1 MKLLISEE
9 GGFRKEF
16 VIAKAVTRI
25 GSSPANDL
33 QLRSLHVSPFH
44 MQILYTRDVPDRCKV
59 VNLSGESMVFFSNG
73 HENSLP
79 VYTPVEVGAGDEI
92 RLRDTRL
99 VFELPLTAGVLS
111 TSSQISAAL
120 FLPEPVMR
128 PNTTLVGRIALKNEG
143 SQPSCQFD
151 VEVGGLPEDCY
162 QVDPIPLMYPGAQ
175 EDVNIRFFH
184 HKSYPVAG
192 SQSVTISVTAPES
205 YPGEQVTLQQGIYVT
220 PVLEQSL
227 QILDDMPAPQ
237 VTAPAADVLLLG
249 NAVETPEA
257 LSPAEALNE
266 SPSVVESLPE
276 QPAPAVLVEPAE
288 PLPVLDESSNT
299 DEALPEPVPALPE
312 IFAPEPQEKAV
323 PVARAP
329 IPVKP
334 KVVKTPAESFWDE

>member
-33 QLRSLHVSPFH
+33 QLRSLQVSPFH
-44 MQILYTRDVPDRCKV
+44 MQILYTHDMPDRCKV

-73 HENSLP
+73 QENSLP
-79 VYTPVEVGAGDEI
+79 VYTPVEMGAGDEI

-111 TSSQISAAL
+111 TSPQISAAL
-120 FLPEPVMR
+120 FLPDPVMR

-143 SQPSCQFD
+143 NQPSCQFD

-162 QVDPIPLMYPGAQ
+162 QVDPVPLMYPGAQ

-184 HKSYPVAG
+184 HKSFPVAG

-220 PVLEQSL
+220 PVLEQGL
-227 QILDDMPAPQ
+227 QILDDMPTPQ
-237 VTAPAADVLLLG
+237 VVAPAANVSLLG
-249 NAVETPEA
+249 SPIATPEA
-257 LSPAEALNE
+257 SSPVE
-266 SPSVVESLPE
+266 VVDESLGAVERLPE
-276 QPAPAVLVEPAE
+276 PAPAVLVEPTE
-288 PLPVLDESSNT
+288 SLPVLDELSNI
-299 DEALPEPVPALPE
+299 DEALPEPVPVLPE
-312 IFAPEPQEKAV
+312 IFAPEPQEKAA

-334 KVVKTPAESFWDE
+334 KVVKTPSESFWDE